1 MKSQEHWR
9 KRSEELGSRQFRK
22 ADSYVNRLKKEY
34 AKAWNSMQRDIET
47 FYMRFADNNE
57 ISYAEAKKLLDAGE
71 LREFRMTLEE
81 FTAKAKDNA
90 DHRWTKKLN
99 NVYYRT
105 RISRLE
111 ALQIQLRHQ
120 IEMLS
125 EGTKRGTDGLLSDT
139 YTDTYYRTLFEIQ
152 KGIGIGVTFAKIDSE
167 AAGKIISNKWLSANY
182 SDRIWANKAKL
193 IRELDTNLAQSLIR
207 GDNVNKT
214 ARTLS
219 ERMQVS
225 FSNAARLVQTE
236 SAHIVSQATYDSY
249 RESGVVEKYEFLAT
263 LDRRTSKVCRH
274 MDGKVF
280 DLQDKKEGVNFPPLH
295 PRCRST
301 TVAFFDD
308 EAGVRAAKDKNGKTY
323 YVPDDLN
330 YEEWYKQFVE

>member
-1 MKSQEHWR
+1 M
-9 KRSEELGSRQFRK
+9 
-22 ADSYVNRLKKEY
+22 
-34 AKAWNSMQRDIET
+34 
-47 FYMRFADNNE
+47 
-57 ISYAEAKKLLDAGE
+57 
-71 LREFRMTLEE
+71 
-81 FTAKAKDNA
+81 
-90 DHRWTKKLN
+90 
-99 NVYYRT
+99 
-105 RISRLE
+105 
-111 ALQIQLRHQ
+111 
-120 IEMLS
+120 
-125 EGTKRGTDGLLSDT
+125 SDT

-274 MDGKVF
+274 MDG
-280 DLQDKKEGVNFPPLH
+280 
-295 PRCRST
+295 
-301 TVAFFDD
+301 
-308 EAGVRAAKDKNGKTY
+308 
-323 YVPDDLN
+323 
-330 YEEWYKQFVE
+330 

>member
-1 MKSQEHWR
+1 MKPQEYWR

-22 ADSYVNRLKKEY
+22 ADSYVNRLQKEY
-34 AKAWNSMQRDIET
+34 AKAWNSMQKDIEA

-71 LREFRMTLEE
+71 LKEFRMTLEE

-90 DHRWTKKLN
+90 DHRWTKELN

-105 RISRLE
+105 RINRLE
-111 ALQIQLRHQ
+111 ALQIQLRHH
-120 IEMLS
+120 IEMLAES
-125 EGTKRGTDGLLSDT
+125 SRKGTGDLLGDT
-139 YTDTYYRTLFEIQ
+139 YTDTYYRTLYEIQ
-152 KGIGIGVTFAKIDSE
+152 KGTGIGVTFAKIDSE
-167 AAGKIISNKWLSANY
+167 AAWKIISNKWLSANY
-182 SDRIWANKAKL
+182 SERIWANKAKL

-214 ARTLS
+214 ARILS

-236 SAHIVSQATYDSY
+236 SAHIVSQATFDSY
-249 RESGVVEKYEFLAT
+249 KASGVVEKYEFLAT
-263 LDRRTSKVCRH
+263 LDRRTSKICRH

-280 DLQDKKEGVNFPPLH
+280 LLSEKKEGVNFPPLH

-308 EAGVRAAKDKNGKTY
+308 EAGVRAAKGKNGKTY
-323 YVPDDLN
+323 YVPGDIH
-330 YEEWYKQFVE
+330 YEEWYKQFVD

>member
-1 MKSQEHWR
+1 
-9 KRSEELGSRQFRK
+9 
-22 ADSYVNRLKKEY
+22 
-34 AKAWNSMQRDIET
+34 
-47 FYMRFADNNE
+47 MRFADNNE

-111 ALQIQLRHQ
+111 ALQVQLRHQ

-152 KGIGIGVTFAKIDSE
+152 KGTGIGVTFAKIDSE

-225 FSNAARLVQTE
+225 FSNAA
-236 SAHIVSQATYDSY
+236 
-249 RESGVVEKYEFLAT
+249 
-263 LDRRTSKVCRH
+263 
-274 MDGKVF
+274 
-280 DLQDKKEGVNFPPLH
+280 
-295 PRCRST
+295 
-301 TVAFFDD
+301 
-308 EAGVRAAKDKNGKTY
+308 
-323 YVPDDLN
+323 
-330 YEEWYKQFVE
+330 